1 MFYEITIL
9 GMLTVSIFFFFFFLL
24 KETIFGI
31 NFSKRNYNGI
41 LLSRAFLVVIL
52 LGVWTIYFL
61 GVNSIPVFFVKPE
74 SIFFSSFI
82 ILFTFNLFLI
92 SIAFLSKFFFRK
104 YFIIED
110 RSLDFKNGKFILFIF
125 SGSLFFC
132 VLLMH
137 ALGAKHAII
146 VSFLTGS
153 DLLDVR
159 MGNRYAS
166 NVPTVLAS
174 YLKFLY
180 ILVAALL
187 AINFKNDKISISAKF
202 IIFLL
207 ICYSS
212 TLYGGKAPL
221 INCFLIFLFG
231 YLYSVNRYINFWKLF
246 KYSIPIAILGA
257 YILYYLTKI
266 QFPNLESNQVVE
278 YILMR
283 ISTGQMMGVYEQL
296 DLRIH
301 DVEYIW
307 RSVPFANL
315 FLEYKEYSK
324 DLMMYTWGSYKDADE
339 VGVMNSY
346 FIGEAFAIG
355 GMLFMILS
363 PIVFGFNYCL
373 SIFILIFIFNRI
385 FGLEKNSSVKV
396 IGLSMAFL
404 FPLTGDIA
412 GMIFL
417 KQIIMYV
424 IFLIPLIFVV
434 EVCRSNK
441 RWFR

>member
-1 MFYEITIL
+1 MFYEIAVL
-9 GMLTVSIFFFFFFLL
+9 GLLTVSILFIFLYLL

-31 NFSKRNYNGI
+31 NFSKKNYNGI
-41 LLSRAFLVVIL
+41 LLSRAFLIVIL

-61 GVNSIPVFFVKPE
+61 GVENIPVFFVKPE

-82 ILFTFNLFLI
+82 ILLTFNLFLI
-92 SIAFLSKFFFRK
+92 SLVFFSNIFFRK

-110 RSLDFKNGKFILFIF
+110 YSLDLRNGKFTLLIF
-125 SGSLFFC
+125 SAALFFC

-137 ALGAKHAII
+137 ALGAKHAI
-146 VSFLTGS
+146 VASLLTGN
-153 DLLDVR
+153 DLLNVR
-159 MGNRYAS
+159 MENRYAS
-166 NVPTVLAS
+166 NVPTMLAS

-187 AINFKNDKISISAKF
+187 AINFKNDRISIFSKF
-202 IIFLL
+202 IVFFL

-231 YLYSVNRYINFWKLF
+231 YLYSFNQYINFWKLF
-246 KYSIPIAILGA
+246 KYSVPVVVLGA

-266 QFPNLESNQVVE
+266 QFPELEAGQVVG
-278 YILMR
+278 YILLR

-301 DVEYIW
+301 DIEYIW
-307 RSVPFANL
+307 RSVPFANF

-355 GMLFMILS
+355 GMLFVLLS
-363 PIVFGFNYCL
+363 PIIFGLNYCL
-373 SIFILIFIFNRI
+373 SIFILIFILHRF

-417 KQIIMYV
+417 KQIVMYV
-424 IFLIPLIFVV
+424 VFLIPLIFVV
-434 EVCRSNK
+434 EIFRSNK
-441 RWFR
+441 R